1 MTTSAVTGAGDGS
14 QKVSSGGGWG
24 LMSFKKL
31 MDRSSRGAIDAET
44 ATLSNWP
51 CPAQGCGEC
60 RRVGD

>member
-1 MTTSAVTGAGDGS
+1 M
-14 QKVSSGGGWG
+14 
-24 LMSFKKL
+24 MSFKKL